1 MQKRKSRP
9 DGSKSRLIYRHP
21 LPVRLTHWINALA
34 IVVLLGSGMQIF
46 NAHPAL
52 YWGEVSR
59 FGQGFFEIAMTVED
73 GAVRGDV
80 RVGSL
85 RLNSTGFLGAVE
97 DESGTL
103 VDRAFP
109 SVLTVPAGKDLGAGR
124 QWHFFFAWVL
134 AINAIVYGAY
144 NRMSG
149 RLNTALLPSRPELR
163 GIGRTFRDH
172 VRMRFPKGE
181 EARHYNVIQKL
192 SYLGVIFGVLP
203 AMVMTGLA
211 MSPMMNAA
219 LPWLTDLLGGRQS
232 ARSLHFIGAAL
243 LAAFLVV
250 HLLMILLS
258 GPLNELRS
266 MLTGW
271 FAIHPGTEEEK
282 QGQ

>member
-1 MQKRKSRP
+1 MLKPKFRPGGTKRP
-9 DGSKSRLIYRHP
+9 LIYRHP
-21 LPVRLTHWINALA
+21 LAVRLTHWINALA
-34 IVVLLGSGMQIF
+34 IIVLLGSGMQIF

-52 YWGEVSR
+52 YWGDVSR
-59 FGQGFFEIAMTVED
+59 TGQGFFEIAMTDED
-73 GAVRGDV
+73 GAVRGEV
-80 RVGSL
+80 RVGSI
-85 RLNSTGFLGAVE
+85 RLNSTGFLGAVQ
-97 DESGTL
+97 DGSGTP

-109 SVLTVPAGKDLGAGR
+109 PFLTVPAGKDLGAGR

-134 AINAIVYGAY
+134 AINAFAYAAY
-144 NRMSG
+144 NGMSG
-149 RLNTALLPSRPELR
+149 RLRSALLPSRPEIE
-163 GIGRTFRDH
+163 GIGCTLWDH

-192 SYLGVIFGVLP
+192 SYLAVIFGLLP
-203 AMVMTGLA
+203 VMVMTGLA

-232 ARSLHFIGAAL
+232 ARSLHFVCAAL

-250 HLLMILLS
+250 HLVMILLS

-271 FAIHPGTEEEK
+271 FAIHPGPNEEK
-282 QGQ
+282 KG